1 MISLLFNA
9 IGEIFTPSVFI
20 MLLLGVLVG
29 VNVGILPGLGG
40 TVGMSLLLPFVFGLR
55 GEPTQAIALLIGLAA
70 VIHTADTFPS
80 VLLGVP
86 GSSGSQATIM
96 DGYPMARRG
105 EAARALSAAFF
116 SSMFGGLIG
125 AVTLLTILPIARPL
139 VLRFGPPEQFMLAM
153 LGLSM
158 VAVLA
163 GNRPLRGLIAGALG
177 LLIGAMRAAPNQPD
191 VFRYSFD
198 TTYLWGGIPL
208 AVLALGLFAL
218 PEMLDLLAS
227 KRSIAQNVSPT
238 GGAGQVLTGLRDVI
252 KNKFLVLRSAVV
264 GVMVG
269 FIPGLGG
276 SVVDWISYGVARQ
289 TVKDPGGFGQG
300 DVRGVIAPES
310 SNNAKE
316 GGALIP
322 TLLFGIPGSG
332 TTAVLLSSFVI
343 LGFAPGRDMLK
354 EDGDLDITVLIIAAL
369 AIANVF
375 GTLACLSLSKVVAKL
390 ATVRAARLVPFVL
403 IVMLVGAYQ
412 STKNWGDLLAMV
424 VIGLLGWVMIHT
436 KFPLPPLLIGFVLS
450 EGAERNMFLSNGAKQ
465 LRDLPTYS
473 WMLEPTVLAIG
484 IVAVLLGVFGYRA
497 NRRTNESARE
507 LQDEL
512 ASRSAD
518 GDGNDLKDDVQKPM
532 VNVVPNLI
540 FLGVLAAVFLY
551 YGVEALGFNGKAA
564 PFPRT
569 IAFAALLITVVEA
582 ASYLRSVQVNRRDL
596 GVVGFFDGGP
606 TPFGEALAGISRYL
620 LWFTALFLLIWL
632 FSIPL
637 AVTLFLVTFLIVE
650 GEMEWWKALLS
661 GVLMLIFLVSLEDI
675 MSLRWPDGRLLELPE
690 FLADWFPEKI
700 PLVSRLG

>member
-1 MISLLFNA
+1 
-9 IGEIFTPSVFI
+9 

-55 GEPTQAIALLIGLAA
+55 GEPTQAIALLMGLAA

-96 DGYPMARRG
+96 DGYPLARRG

-125 AVTLLTILPIARPL
+125 AVTLLSVLPIARPL

-163 GNRPLRGLIAGALG
+163 GQRPLRGLISGALG
-177 LLIGAMRAAPNQPD
+177 LLIGSIRAAPNQPD

-218 PEMLDLLAS
+218 PEMLNLLSARQAIAHSAS
-227 KRSIAQNVSPT
+227 TS
-238 GGAGQVLTGLRDVI
+238 GGAGQVLRGFRDVI
-252 KNKFLVLRSAVV
+252 ANRFLVLRSAVI
-264 GVMVG
+264 GVLVG

-289 TVKDPGGFGQG
+289 TVKNADEFGQG
-300 DVRGVIAPES
+300 DIRGVIAPES

-375 GTLACLSLSKVVAKL
+375 GTMACLSLSRLVAKL

-412 STKNWGDLLAMV
+412 STKNWGDLVSMII
-424 VIGLLGWVMIHT
+424 IGLLGWVMVQT

-450 EGAERNMFLSNGAKQ
+450 EGAERNMFLSNGAKE
-465 LRDLPTYS
+465 LRELPTYS
-473 WMLEPTVLAIG
+473 WMIEPTVLGIG
-484 IVAVLLGVFGYRA
+484 IVAVALSVLGYRA
-497 NRRTNESARE
+497 NRRTNESTRGLRE
-507 LQDEL
+507 EL
-512 ASRSAD
+512 ASRAE
-518 GDGNDLKDDVQKPM
+518 DDNEPTPTGPVEDVKA
-532 VNVVPNLI
+532 NLV
-540 FLGVLAAVFLY
+540 FLAVLAATFAYL
-551 YGVEALGFNGKAA
+551 GVEALSFNGKAA

-569 IAFAALLITVVEA
+569 IAFAALVITGFEVL
-582 ASYLRSVQVNRRDL
+582 SYTRTVRSA
-596 GVVGFFDGGP
+596 GGG
-606 TPFGEALAGISRYL
+606 TLFGSEPSSFMSAFRGIQRYL
-620 LWFTALFLLIWL
+620 LWFAGLYLAIYLV
-632 FSIPL
+632 SMPL
-637 AVTLFLVTFLIVE
+637 AVTVFLVAFLIIE
-650 GEMEWWKALLS
+650 GEMAWWRAMIAGLA
-661 GVLMLIFLVSLEDI
+661 MLIFLVSLEDI
-675 MSLRWPDGRLLELPE
+675 MSLRWPDGLLFELPE
-690 FLADWFPEKI
+690 IVEDWFPEKI
-700 PLVSRLG
+700 PLLNRLG